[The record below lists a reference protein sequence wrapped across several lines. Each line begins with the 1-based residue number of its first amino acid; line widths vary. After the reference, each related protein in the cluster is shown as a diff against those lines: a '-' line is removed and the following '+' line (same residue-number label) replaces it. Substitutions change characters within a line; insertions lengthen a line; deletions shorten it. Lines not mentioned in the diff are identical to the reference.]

1 MEYIAVRESRERTV
15 GASKR
20 EELNVD
26 DFKGHFEGVGRLY
39 QQIDEKISEKGGLMN
54 LFGLH
59 SKLRESLEVI
69 TAGELDALL
78 SEIHRSREVLNRL
91 QNEVLELRFLK
102 EVISSAASRP
112 AAANN
117 HKA

>member
-1 MEYIAVRESRERTV
+1 
-15 GASKR
+15 
-20 EELNVD
+20 VD

-59 SKLRESLEVI
+59 GKLRESLEAI

-78 SEIHRSREVLNRL
+78 SEIHRSTEALNRL
-91 QNEVLELRFLK
+91 QKRGPGAEIPEGSDFISRF
-102 EVISSAASRP
+102 P
-112 AAANN
+112 AGRG
-117 HKA
+117 KQQP

>member
-1 MEYIAVRESRERTV
+1 V
-15 GASKR
+15 GETNR

-59 SKLRESLEVI
+59 GKLRESLEAI

-102 EVISSAASRP
+102 EVISSASRP